1 MMKRSRLV
9 LDALIVFGFWALV
22 VGLMRWPTWGTFRVV
37 LAYGLVAQAVGAG
50 LGLAA
55 TFGARLLE
63 LHLDHSA
70 ILAGHQWQGASVS
83 IGRLPGVI
91 PSKTEETVNV

>member
-1 MMKRSRLV
+1 MKRSRLV

-37 LAYGLVAQAVGAG
+37 LAYGLVVQAVGAA

-55 TFGARLLE
+55 TFGVRLLE
-63 LHLDHSA
+63 FHFDQSA
-70 ILAGHQWQGASVS
+70 IVAGHQWQGARVS
-83 IGRLPGVI
+83 IGRLPGVV
-91 PSKTEETVNV
+91 PGKAEETANV